1 MASPPNSPSRTKEG
15 SALRREYSL
24 DRLEAQEQDFIQ
36 HIRTAGL
43 RKPRETALVDELL
56 AMRKER
62 RQIFSALVGHIIR
75 LQSTRLQL
83 AEDVERHIAA
93 QRDLRSAHQE
103 ELRKLEETH
112 TSEMRHQMQR
122 LSRKYEDKLRMIGS
136 KVEEV
141 TNAKLRD
148 QQASVDALAK
158 ELTSDAVEEV
168 TKKHD
173 EKLLRY
179 KEALRT
185 FAEKEKDMEAVA
197 QKQAGLARAYQR
209 EAQTLRQQLEEQK
222 ALISDLAS
230 KEKTASSLLSL
241 ARASLQAEQME
252 SGGLR
257 VEVSRLRDMAQAD
270 MRALGEAHGEQLQH
284 VEEMV
289 KAAMSS
295 KDKIIAKL
303 KEELQSQSHARQ
315 VAEQILSDL
324 QAGLRV

>member
-1 MASPPNSPSRTKEG
+1 MATPPNSPSRTKEG

-93 QRDLRSAHQE
+93 QRDLRRAHQE
-103 ELRKLEETH
+103 ELKKLEETH
-112 TSEMRHQMQR
+112 SSEMHHQMQR
-122 LSRKYEDKLRMIGS
+122 LSRKYEDKLRVIGS
-136 KVEEV
+136 RVEEV
-141 TNAKLRD
+141 SNAKLRD

-168 TKKHD
+168 TKKHE
-173 EKLLRY
+173 EKLIRY

-185 FAEKEKDMEAVA
+185 FAEKEKDIEAVA

-230 KEKTASSLLSL
+230 KEKTASSLLSS

-284 VEEMV
+284 VEQMV
-289 KAAMSS
+289 KAAMFS
-295 KDKIIAKL
+295 KEKIIAKL
-303 KEELQSQSHARQ
+303 KEELQFQSHARQ

-324 QAGLRV
+324 QAGLSV